1 MNENKIILHSNEE
14 YQTSLY
20 QNIAQ
25 ILQEARQRSYKAINL
40 TMLEAYWSI
49 GQQIVEEE
57 QRGKHR
63 AEYGA
68 KLLPYLAQNL
78 QKEFGRGFD
87 QSNLR
92 NMRMFYNAFPIRDA
106 VRNELTWTHYR
117 ILLKV
122 SNEKARAFYIKESI
136 DNQWNTRAL
145 ERNIN
150 TFYYERI
157 LSSNNQTLVKAES
170 ESEQIYATD
179 IIKDPYILEFLDLGE
194 KGKIK
199 EKTLEQALIDQLQLF
214 LLELGKGF
222 SFVARQKRIA
232 AEEDYFT
239 IDLVFYNYVLK
250 CFVLIDLKIGK
261 LTHGDIGQMDFYVR
275 YWEDNF
281 KTEGDNP
288 TIGLV
293 LCTEKNE
300 TVVKY
305 SVLQDNQQLFV
316 SKYKLFLP
324 TEEEL
329 RRELEREKQ
338 FLAFREENKKEE

>member
-1 MNENKIILHSNEE
+1 MSN
-14 YQTSLY
+14 TLY
-20 QNIAQ
+20 QNIAE
-25 ILQEARQRSYKAINL
+25 ILQSARKKSYRAINYA
-40 TMLEAYWSI
+40 MIEAYWSI

-57 QRGKHR
+57 QQGKHR

-68 KLLPYLAQNL
+68 KLLPYLAKKL
-78 QKEFGRGFD
+78 QTGFGKGFD

-92 NMRMFYNAFPIRDA
+92 NMRMFYKAFPIRDA

-117 ILLKV
+117 LLLKV
-122 SNEKARAFYIKESI
+122 SNEKARAFYINESI

-150 TFYYERI
+150 SFYYECI
-157 LSSNNQTLVKAES
+157 LSSNNQALVKRDAEN
-170 ESEQIYATD
+170 EQLTAQD

-199 EKTLEQALIDQLQLF
+199 ERKLEQALIDQLQAF

-222 SFVARQKRIA
+222 SFVARQKHIS

-239 IDLVFYNYVLK
+239 IDLVFYNYLLK
-250 CFVLIDLKIGK
+250 CFVLIDLKVGK

-275 YWEDNF
+275 YWEDNL

-288 TIGLV
+288 TIGLI

-324 TEEEL
+324 TEDEL
-329 RRELEREKQ
+329 RIELEREKQ
-338 FLAFREENKKEE
+338 FLRLQSREEEDREDL

>member
-1 MNENKIILHSNEE
+1 MSN
-14 YQTSLY
+14 TLY
-20 QNIAQ
+20 QNIAE
-25 ILQEARQRSYKAINL
+25 ILQAARTKSYRAINYA
-40 TMLEAYWSI
+40 MIEAYWSV

-57 QRGKHR
+57 QQGKHR

-68 KLLPYLAQNL
+68 KLLPYLSKKL
-78 QKEFGRGFD
+78 QTDFGKGFD

-92 NMRMFYNAFPIRDA
+92 NMRMFYKAFPIRDA
-106 VRNELTWTHYR
+106 LRNELTWTHYR
-117 ILLKV
+117 LLLKV
-122 SNEKARAFYIKESI
+122 SNEKARFFYISESI

-150 TFYYERI
+150 SFYYERI
-157 LSSNNQTLVKAES
+157 LSSNNQALVRSDA
-170 ESEQIYATD
+170 ESEQIMPHD
-179 IIKDPYILEFLDLGE
+179 IIKDPYVLEFLDLGE

-199 EKTLEQALIDQLQLF
+199 ERKLEQALIDQLQAF

-222 SFVARQKRIA
+222 SFVSRQKRIS
-232 AEEDYFT
+232 AEEDHFT
-239 IDLVFYNYVLK
+239 IDLVFYNYLLK
-250 CFVLIDLKIGK
+250 CFVLIDLKVGK

-275 YWEDNF
+275 YWEDNL

-288 TIGLV
+288 TIGLI

-329 RRELEREKQ
+329 RIELEREKQ
-338 FLAFREENKKEE
+338 FLRLQSGEENEKEDF